1 MSDTMNAD
9 DIHHAGA
16 KALAAWAEENLG
28 PLSFGPQAGLLDQ
41 YRQMQAER
49 VHPNREAANES
60 CISSG
65 RQYVP
70 RPSPDDHSNQIS
82 ADVIRGREI
91 RLGFTMPDSQCGDDE
106 VYAQDATLNI
116 EYCNF
121 NKAAA
126 NLWRAR
132 SCLREA
138 AHCMTETGYI
148 HPQMAA
154 AIAATERLK
163 GFATFFGQPTAMPGW
178 ARIVSMTSWAETCS
192 VDTMHGGLPSKQ
204 RTILS
209 S

>member
-1 MSDTMNAD
+1 M
-9 DIHHAGA
+9 
-16 KALAAWAEENLG
+16 
-28 PLSFGPQAGLLDQ
+28 SFGPQAGLVDR
-41 YRQMQAER
+41 YRQMQSER

-70 RPSPDDHSNQIS
+70 RPSPDDQPNSNQIS
-82 ADVIRGREI
+82 ADVLRGREI

-106 VYAQDATLNI
+106 VYAQDATWNVAC
-116 EYCNF
+116 CNF
-121 NKAAA
+121 YKAAA

-163 GFATFFGQPTAMPGW
+163 GFRAANRYAGLGSYRFND
-178 ARIVSMTSWAETCS
+178 IVGRNLL
-192 VDTMHGGLPSKQ
+192 GGYDACMEDSSQSRGPS
-204 RTILS
+204 
-209 S
+209 